1 MAGTEFQVYATPV
14 SVYCCKLRLALALK
28 RLHWQ
33 EVAPPGGYGSTDYR
47 AVVAQGTV
55 PALVHDGFVLAETDA
70 IVEYLDEIGAGP
82 PLLPRDARARARAR
96 ALSRF
101 IDTRLEPALR
111 ALFPLVGAQA
121 AVPQAARAAL
131 ASHLDTLS
139 ALAGPGPFLTGSA
152 PGLPDCGLWA
162 VAAVQDVLN
171 RALALDLPAPALSA
185 AGDTLPECAPHL
197 RAYRATLSDW
207 ATARGARA

>member
-1 MAGTEFQVYATPV
+1 MAGSKFQVYATPV

-28 RLHWQ
+28 RLHWR
-33 EVAPPGGYGSTDYR
+33 ETEPPGGYGSADYR

-55 PALVHDGFVLAETDA
+55 PALVHDGFVLADSEA
-70 IVEYLDEIGAGP
+70 IIEYLDDIGAGR
-82 PLLPRDARARARAR
+82 PLLPARARARARAR

-111 ALFPLVGAQA
+111 ALFPCVGTGDA
-121 AVPQAARAAL
+121 APEAARTTLAA
-131 ASHLDTLS
+131 HLHTLTT
-139 ALAGPGPFLTGSA
+139 LAGPGPFLSGSA

-162 VAAVQDVLN
+162 VAAVHDVLN

-185 AGDTLPECAPHL
+185 AGDTVPECAPHL
-197 RAYRATLSDW
+197 RAYRAALADW
-207 ATARGARA
+207 AATRGARA